1 MILSVCPAHKRCYK
15 ERNKGKEGEQQRV
28 LANTGG
34 SPLVLTSCTPHSP
47 SQRQPSLPPH
57 SPFHQPLPSE
67 TLQGCDGPWNCLM
80 ESGEQFLQR
89 LQGCHKLQEMKAL
102 SSASSSPIT
111 PDSLR
116 PAQAHNVGNQSRIPS
131 GSSSALGLQSPATR
145 VREGL
150 PASLGS
156 AFMAGP
162 HRVDKVGQAEGAGAV
177 HSKVA
182 GPPGLKVVQRGQE
195 GKQGSVIRTPG
206 LHSSLGTVDIFSFS
220 LC

>member
-1 MILSVCPAHKRCYK
+1 MCALLIKGVIKK
-15 ERNKGKEGEQQRV
+15 EIKGRKESNKRV

-34 SPLVLTSCTPHSP
+34 SPLVPTSCTPHSP
-47 SQRQPSLPPH
+47 PQKQPSLLPH

-89 LQGCHKLQEMKAL
+89 LQGCHKLQEMKAS

-116 PAQAHNVGNQSRIPS
+116 PAQAHNVGNQSRIPR

-162 HRVDKVGQAEGAGAV
+162 HRVYKVGWAEGAGAV

-182 GPPGLKVVQRGQE
+182 GPPGLK
-195 GKQGSVIRTPG
+195 
-206 LHSSLGTVDIFSFS
+206 
-220 LC
+220 